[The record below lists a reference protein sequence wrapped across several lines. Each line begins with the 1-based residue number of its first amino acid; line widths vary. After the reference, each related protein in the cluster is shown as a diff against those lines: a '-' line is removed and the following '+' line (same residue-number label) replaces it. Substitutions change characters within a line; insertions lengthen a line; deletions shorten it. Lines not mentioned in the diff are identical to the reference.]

1 MEQCYPQSHHASPDS
16 PGGGWTARERQQ
28 RASPAVTGLGG
39 WKVGGCVSR
48 VGKGNCCQRNS
59 LYPSLGCLGRSHSAS
74 WGVVGRSHSASWG
87 AVGRSHGASPPWAGV
102 YFQIPQTFT
111 EYLLYA
117 HPKRKPSY
125 KQDLISWISTS
136 SLYL

>member
-16 PGGGWTARERQQ
+16 PGGGWTAREQQQ

-39 WKVGGCVSR
+39 WKVGGVSR